1 MVNVNLPGSRAQFM
15 EDNVWCLKEI
25 NILKNLS
32 EASYCSMENFDPIFT
47 VGKAMKAQI
56 PSHLK
61 YNL

>member
-32 EASYCSMENFDPIFT
+32 EAK
-47 VGKAMKAQI
+47 GG
-56 PSHLK
+56 
-61 YNL
+61 